1 MKKVFVL
8 LLVLLALAGA
18 LYELAGRVSSGEG
31 QRATAPANV
40 ANVAARLSA
49 PIHPATTATQTATP
63 ARCVIVTGLQEGR
76 VNLRSCAGLAC
87 GVSSVLTE
95 GQPLTLLQPG
105 RWAQVRTGAGLTGY
119 INSKFCK

>member
-1 MKKVFVL
+1 LKKVFVL
-8 LLVLLALAGA
+8 LLALLALVGV
-18 LYELAGRVSSGEG
+18 LYALAGRVSSKDG

-40 ANVAARLSA
+40 GYIAARLSA

-63 ARCVIVTGLQEGR
+63 ARCVIVTGLQDGR

-95 GQPLTLLQPG
+95 GEPLTLLRPG